1 MAATVQPIERERFVQ
16 RGKTL
21 ERLTIGYNLLEAIVA
36 LISGVLAGS
45 IALVGFG
52 IDSLIEVTSAGALL
66 WRLGGDHD
74 EHRRERLEQQ
84 ALRVVGVCFL
94 ALAAYVAWE
103 SAAALIRREAPQE
116 SLPGIVLAAASL
128 VVMPLLARAKRRVA
142 AGLGSAALTADAKQT
157 ELCFYLSAIL
167 LGGLGLHSLFGWWWA
182 DPAAGLAM
190 LPIIVKEGVDAVRG
204 KTCCACAG

>member
-1 MAATVQPIERERFVQ
+1 MASTAQALERTRLVQ

-21 ERLTIGYNLLEAIVA
+21 EHLTIGYNLLESIVA
-36 LISGVLAGS
+36 LVSGFLAGS

-66 WRLGGDHD
+66 WRLGGDAD
-74 EHRRERLEQQ
+74 EHRREQMEQR

-94 ALAAYVAWE
+94 ALAAYVGWE
-103 SAAALIRREAPQE
+103 STTALVRREAPEE
-116 SLPGIVLAAASL
+116 SLPGIVLAAVSL
-128 VVMPLLARAKRRVA
+128 IVMPLLARAKRKVA

-157 ELCFYLSAIL
+157 DLCFYLSAIL
-167 LGGLGLHSLFGWWWA
+167 LGGLGLHVLFGWWWA

-204 KTCCACAG
+204 ETCCAC